1 LSQPPSDLAPIVDPE
16 SGRVTQVWRAFFAA
30 LSGKAAAAVAIQVSG
45 SPASYTAP
53 DNGSLMLTG
62 GTVTAISLVRGRDP
76 VPLDAGLHALPM
88 SAGDTVLVAYS
99 VAPVMV
105 FLPR

>member
-1 LSQPPSDLAPIVDPE
+1 MPQPPSDVAPIVDPDT
-16 SGRVTQVWRAFFAA
+16 GRVTQVWRAFFSA
-30 LSGKAAAAVAIQVSG
+30 LSGKAAGAVAVRVQG
-45 SPASYTAP
+45 SPAAYTAP

-76 VPLDAGLHALPM
+76 VPVDARLYALPM
-88 SAGDTVLVAYS
+88 SGGDTAIITYS
-99 VAPVMV
+99 VAPTLV